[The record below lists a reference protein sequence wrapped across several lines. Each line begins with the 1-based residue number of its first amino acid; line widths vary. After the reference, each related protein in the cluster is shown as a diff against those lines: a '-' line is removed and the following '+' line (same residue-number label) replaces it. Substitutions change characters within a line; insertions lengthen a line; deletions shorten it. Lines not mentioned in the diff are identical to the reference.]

1 MVNHRIWNVIG
12 GLKPVAVM
20 VIVQIGFAGINVLYK
35 LAANHAMNLRV
46 LVAFRFL
53 FAAAFISPIA
63 FFLERK
69 SRPKL
74 TWTVLGQAF
83 LCGLFGG
90 SLSQNLYL
98 ESLALTS
105 ATFASAMANLVPAV
119 TFILAV
125 SFRLER
131 LALKTM
137 SGKAKVVGTLIG
149 IAGAMVLTFV
159 KGTEIKLWSTHF
171 HLLKHGQDYQ
181 NHTNNR
187 HAQVLGALLSVA
199 SCFSYA
205 AWLIVQA
212 KMTKNY
218 PCYYSSTAL
227 MCLMGTLQSVVF
239 ALCVERDW
247 AQWKLGWNI
256 RLLTV
261 AYSGIVGSGLMVTLI
276 SWVVRM
282 KGPLFVSIFSP
293 LMLVSVALA
302 GSLILEEKL
311 YLGSVVGTILIMI
324 GLYGVLWG
332 KGKEITKMSKLMPSM
347 SHSDRDEV
355 IEIITVNDKES
366 ESNKANGMV
375 NDSSTPPSGKM
386 GKDDIN
392 GSVNNDAV

>member
-1 MVNHRIWNVIG
+1 MVNHRIWNVME

-171 HLLKHGQDYQ
+171 HLLKHGQDDQ

-227 MCLMGTLQSVVF
+227 MSLMGTLQSVVF

-261 AYSGIVGSGLMVTLI
+261 AYSVSSSYYRCVSTLVQSGTGRVFDTGRKTL
-276 SWVVRM
+276 
-282 KGPLFVSIFSP
+282 
-293 LMLVSVALA
+293 
-302 GSLILEEKL
+302 
-311 YLGSVVGTILIMI
+311 LGKMNVLSVVGTILIMI

-332 KGKEITKMSKLMPSM
+332 KGKEIQKMSKLMPSM

-355 IEIITVNDKES
+355 IEMITVNDKES
-366 ESNKANGMV
+366 KSSKANAMV
-375 NDSSTPPSGKM
+375 NDSSTSPSGNMAKE
-386 GKDDIN
+386 DIN
-392 GSVNNDAV
+392 GSDLHNNNNDAV